1 MKKTIALVGTVLAS
15 GALLAGCGQ
24 SGDFDGEWSGD
35 ITATQEG
42 SGGGSA
48 TISIDGG
55 DCEWQM
61 TETDGETNE
70 ANCLRDDKEFKLED
84 PLTHQD
90 LKYDAE
96 RSGGRASGGAGAGPG
111 PGRHGRCAGR
121 GRGRTARS

>member
-90 LKYDAE
+90 LKDDAE
-96 RSGGRASGGAGAGPG
+96 RSGDTLTLSPKNDQAEKVGVMVLTKTGDE
-111 PGRHGRCAGR
+111 
-121 GRGRTARS
+121 

>member
-1 MKKTIALVGTVLAS
+1 MMRKTIALVGTVLAS

-24 SGDFDGEWSGD
+24 SGDFDGEWTGE
-35 ITATQEG
+35 ITSTQEG
-42 SGGGSA
+42 KGGGHA
-48 TISIDGG
+48 TITIDGK
-55 DCEWQM
+55 DCDWQM

-96 RSGGRASGGAGAGPG
+96 RSGDTLTLSPQNDQAEKVGVMVLSK
-111 PGRHGRCAGR
+111 
-121 GRGRTARS
+121 TTEK